1 MTRNSGRFGFSRVIW
16 DREIIGSDDEGDST
30 AQEVSPAL
38 EDAAMD
44 VDSGHAPPP
53 KINARAS
60 PHHSPTSP
68 LSEIQSETEKAREI
82 IGGIKLCRI
91 WVDPL
96 DKGQVCYQGDS
107 RFRILKMNWRRDAE
121 LRRMA
126 ATTSEKGVTHSGNDT
141 TQPAQLAGYSP
152 VVSSSHTSHSP
163 KKNVDNSSTLTAN
176 ATRKVMRTTN
186 TDLFRQ
192 WKVTGTLRMK
202 KKREK
207 SQSQIDT
214 EEFPRL
220 YRLFGIVR
228 KHLDVRWRDAGLTL
242 PDKRIISGI
251 CGLCTDVAILFVA
264 NAVVRSQGEVLLPCC
279 IQYGMLIIVSWI

>member
-16 DREIIGSDDEGDST
+16 DREIFGSDNEDGST
-30 AQEVSPAL
+30 AQEASSAP

-44 VDSGHAPPP
+44 VSCGYAPPP
-53 KINARAS
+53 ELNSRAS
-60 PHHSPTSP
+60 PHNSPTSP

-91 WVDPL
+91 WIDPL

-126 ATTSEKGVTHSGNDT
+126 ATASEKGVTHSGNDT
-141 TQPAQLAGYSP
+141 TQPAQLADHSP

-163 KKNVDNSSTLTAN
+163 KKPASTKKNMGSSSALRMN
-176 ATRKVMRTTN
+176 ATRKGTRTTN

-192 WKVTGTLRMK
+192 WKGTGTLRMK

-207 SQSQIDT
+207 AQSQIEV
-214 EEFPRL
+214 EEFPAAIPTIWNCQEAL
-220 YRLFGIVR
+220 GCPME
-228 KHLDVRWRDAGLTL
+228 G
-242 PDKRIISGI
+242 
-251 CGLCTDVAILFVA
+251 CGTHFTRQTDYIRHMRTVHRRSDFVCRECG
-264 NAVVRSQGEVLLPCC
+264 RS
-279 IQYGMLIIVSWI
+279 VSR

>member
-16 DREIIGSDDEGDST
+16 DREILGSDDEDDLT
-30 AQEVSPAL
+30 AQEVSSVS

-44 VDSGHAPPP
+44 VGSGHVAPP

-60 PHHSPTSP
+60 PHNSPTSP

-126 ATTSEKGVTHSGNDT
+126 ATASEQGVTHSRNDT
-141 TQPAQLAGYSP
+141 IQPAQLVDHSP

-163 KKNVDNSSTLTAN
+163 KKPASPKKNTDNSSTLTAN
-176 ATRKVMRTTN
+176 ATRKGTRTTN

-192 WKVTGTLRMK
+192 WKVIGTLRMK

-207 SQSQIDT
+207 TQSHIDVG
-214 EEFPRL
+214 EFPAAIPTIWNCQEAL
-220 YRLFGIVR
+220 ACPMEG
-228 KHLDVRWRDAGLTL
+228 
-242 PDKRIISGI
+242 
-251 CGLCTDVAILFVA
+251 CGTHFTRQTDYIRHMRTVHRRSDFVCRECG
-264 NAVVRSQGEVLLPCC
+264 RS
-279 IQYGMLIIVSWI
+279 VSR